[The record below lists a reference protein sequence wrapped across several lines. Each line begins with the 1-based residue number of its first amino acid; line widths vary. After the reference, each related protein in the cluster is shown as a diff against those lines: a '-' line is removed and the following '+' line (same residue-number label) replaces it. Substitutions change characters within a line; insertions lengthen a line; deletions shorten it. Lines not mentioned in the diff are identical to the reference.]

1 MTYVFLASSQ
11 EAEQAANFADFQYTI
26 KDLLYLWLYCLWFK
40 SMGNAHQSSERSCNT
55 ASSSN
60 DRRVNGFWI
69 VHSHKVLLLLITWV
83 TWQAVRDHGALS
95 GMYMHVARNLCQLI
109 MLKIL
114 EMQELTTSQLL
125 SLEYFLLFAS
135 TLDGVKKHDST
146 LNGWRYLR
154 GCPCYH
160 WMHNDCLKCVVDCLW

>member
-1 MTYVFLASSQ
+1 MTYVLASSQ

-69 VHSHKVLLLLITWV
+69 VHSHNVLLLLITWV
-83 TWQAVRDHGALS
+83 TWQVARDHGALS
-95 GMYMHVARNLCQLI
+95 GMYMHASNN
-109 MLKIL
+109 
-114 EMQELTTSQLL
+114 TTQPWTVEGTWEAAHVIIGCTMIVWS
-125 SLEYFLLFAS
+125 AS
-135 TLDGVKKHDST
+135 STVCDRKYGVGWSNPLWVTSNGDD
-146 LNGWRYLR
+146 LNGKMY
-154 GCPCYH
+154 G
-160 WMHNDCLKCVVDCLW
+160 